1 MACFGERGRTEGNG
15 NGVKKLTDKD
25 ESKRQGV

>member
-1 MACFGERGRTEGNG
+1 MAMACFGERGRTEGNG

-25 ESKRQGV
+25 ESKR